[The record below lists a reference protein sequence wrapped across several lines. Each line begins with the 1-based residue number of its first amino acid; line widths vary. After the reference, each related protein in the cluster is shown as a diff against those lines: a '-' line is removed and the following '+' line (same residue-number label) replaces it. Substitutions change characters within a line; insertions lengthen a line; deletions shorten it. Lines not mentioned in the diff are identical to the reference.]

1 MVPKE
6 SRKISNQFRERVKM
20 EREREW
26 THAKIFEVEMFFSS
40 KDIHSFILRDFQS
53 SFLSLF
59 FQYFFFFSL
68 FFSSSVSLFCDFEN
82 I

>member
-40 KDIHSFILRDFQS
+40 KRYPFLYFERLSKLFSFSFFSILFL
-53 SFLSLF
+53 FLSLF
-59 FQYFFFFSL
+59 FQLRL
-68 FFSSSVSLFCDFEN
+68 FIL
-82 I
+82 